1 MSALNHSPIRKSS
14 AGKCMKSRLGIL
26 FTGLIVALA
35 LLGCQESKEPEK
47 KESVPVGITGINHT
61 TTYIADFYVE
71 DAWGANISSV
81 QNGGGGGSGN
91 TCCVIL
97 PYRYRS
103 GLTAKVRWNHTES
116 RIDNWKET
124 LATILPYPD
133 GAGQAWVN
141 FLPDDRVVILV
152 SNFAPW
158 HEKYQ
163 GGHKS
168 PSHPDYRGPEI
179 EFPKNEGQP

>member
-1 MSALNHSPIRKSS
+1 MR
-14 AGKCMKSRLGIL
+14 SRLGVL
-26 FTGLIVALA
+26 LAGLALA
-35 LLGCQESKEPEK
+35 LTLTACQEPKEPDN
-47 KESVPVGITGINHT
+47 KEGVPVGITGINHT
-61 TTYIADFYVE
+61 TTYIANFSID
-71 DAWGANISSV
+71 DAAGSNISSI
-81 QNGGGGGSGN
+81 QNGGGGGKTS
-91 TCCVIL
+91 CCVVI
-97 PYRYRS
+97 PHHHRP

-124 LATILPYPD
+124 VATVLPYPD
-133 GAGQAWVN
+133 GGGRAWVN

-163 GGHKS
+163 GEHKA

-179 EFPKNEGQP
+179 EFPNTEGQQ